1 MGFCTKEKDAVSHNG
16 LPHPYFM
23 DFAMTRRLHRYR
35 QKSIGTRR
43 LLPDKM
49 EQHAG
54 KIFMEP
60 LNQEAALHQQAAAV
74 NLAVWLGQPA
84 DPDKLLSLCPFLKF
98 LGILDFQP
106 VIPVRI
112 KAF

>member
-1 MGFCTKEKDAVSHNG
+1 MGFCTKEKDAISHNS

-23 DFAMTRRLHRYR
+23 DFAITRRLHHYQ
-35 QKSIGTRR
+35 QKSIETCR

-60 LNQEAALHQQAAAV
+60 LNQKAALHQQAAAV
-74 NLAVWLGQPA
+74 NLAVRLGQPA
-84 DPDKLLSLCPFLKF
+84 DPVKLLSLRPFLKF
-98 LGILDFQP
+98 LGILDFQL
-106 VIPVRI
+106 R
-112 KAF
+112 